1 MATYIG
7 YSSIGQLAESRI
19 LTDKDIAKR
28 DLMNH
33 FYTRKGERV
42 VNPEFGSIIWD
53 MLFEPMDLYTENLI
67 QEDVE
72 RIINSD
78 PRWNLINSVV
88 QKPDDHS
95 ITVHTNVEYVDTGT
109 AEELFLNFVGEVE

>member
-19 LTDKDIAKR
+19 LTDKDLAKR

-42 VNPEFGSIIWD
+42 MNPEFGSIIWD
-53 MLFEPMDLYTENLI
+53 MVFEQMDSTTERLI

-72 RIINSD
+72 RIITSD
-78 PRWNLINSVV
+78 PRWNLISSRL
-88 QKPDDHS
+88 QKPDEHT
-95 ITVHTNVEYVDTGT
+95 ITVQAQVVYIDTGT
-109 AEELFLNFVGEVE
+109 ADELYLNFVGEIE